1 VKIGDIGQVN
11 GFIYNWWYYFV
22 LGRISF
28 SNRLFKPLSFFITVT
43 ALFLPPK
50 KPITMPYNLL
60 KGKRGII
67 TGALDENSIAWK
79 VAEKAH
85 EEGAT
90 FVLTNAPIAMRM
102 GEINKL
108 AEKTGSTIIPAD
120 ATSVE
125 ELTTLFTQSQEVLGG
140 KIDFVLHSIGMS
152 VNIRKK
158 IPYTE
163 SNYDY
168 FAKGIDVSAMSL
180 HKMLAVAKKL
190 DAINEWGSVVA
201 LTYMAA
207 QRTYPFYTDMAD
219 IKAMLESIARSFG
232 YHYGV
237 DKKVRINTVSQ
248 SPTKTTAGT
257 GIKGFGDFFDYANA
271 IAPLGNASAEDCAN
285 YCITLF
291 SDLTRMV
298 TMQNLFHDGG
308 YSTTGVSNL
317 IMDKLGVE

>member
-1 VKIGDIGQVN
+1 MG
-11 GFIYNWWYYFV
+11 
-22 LGRISF
+22 
-28 SNRLFKPLSFFITVT
+28 
-43 ALFLPPK
+43 
-50 KPITMPYNLL
+50 YNLL

-67 TGALDENSIAWK
+67 TGALDANSIAWK
-79 VAEKAH
+79 VAEKAY
-85 EEGAT
+85 EEGAS
-90 FVLTNAPIAMRM
+90 FVLTNAPIAMRF

-108 AEKTGSTIIPAD
+108 AEQTGSKVLAAD
-120 ATSVE
+120 ATNVDD
-125 ELTTLFTQSQEVLGG
+125 LTNLFNQSQEVLGG

-158 IPYTE
+158 IAYTDL
-163 SNYDY
+163 NYDY
-168 FAKGIDVSAMSL
+168 YMKGLDVSALSL

-207 QRTYPFYTDMAD
+207 QRTFPFYTDMAD

-237 DKKVRINTVSQ
+237 EKKVRINTVSQ

-257 GIKGFGDFFDYANA
+257 GIKGFNDFFDYADA

-308 YSTTGVSNL
+308 YSMTGVSNTL
-317 IMDKLGVE
+317 MEKFGVGSEGA

>member
-1 VKIGDIGQVN
+1 MAYQLI
-11 GFIYNWWYYFV
+11 
-22 LGRISF
+22 
-28 SNRLFKPLSFFITVT
+28 
-43 ALFLPPK
+43 
-50 KPITMPYNLL
+50 
-60 KGKRGII
+60 KGKTGII

-85 EEGAT
+85 EEGAR

-102 GEINKL
+102 GEIKKL
-108 AEKTGSTIIPAD
+108 ADKTGSQIIPAD
-120 ATSVE
+120 ATSTE
-125 ELTTLFTQSQEVLGG
+125 ELTHLFTESQQILGG

-163 SNYDY
+163 LNYDY
-168 FAKGIDVSAMSL
+168 YQKGIDVSALSL
-180 HKMLAVAKKL
+180 HKMLAVAMKL

-207 QRTYPFYTDMAD
+207 QRTFPFYTDMAD
-219 IKAMLESIARSFG
+219 IKAMLESISRSFG

-237 DKKVRINTVSQ
+237 SKKVRINTVSQ

-257 GIKGFGDFFDYANA
+257 GIKGFGDFFDYAQS

-308 YSTTGVSNL
+308 FSNTGVSDLVMNK
-317 IMDKLGVE
+317 IGITE

>member
-1 VKIGDIGQVN
+1 MSK
-11 GFIYNWWYYFV
+11 
-22 LGRISF
+22 
-28 SNRLFKPLSFFITVT
+28 
-43 ALFLPPK
+43 
-50 KPITMPYNLL
+50 LL
-60 KGKRGII
+60 EGKRGII
-67 TGALDENSIAWK
+67 TGALDQNSIAWK

-85 EEGAT
+85 EHGAT

-102 GEINKL
+102 GEINAL
-108 AEKTGSTIIPAD
+108 AEKTNSKIIPAD
-120 ATSVE
+120 ATSIDD
-125 ELTTLFTQSQEVLGG
+125 LKNLFTEAQEVLGG

-152 VNIRKK
+152 VNIRKN
-158 IPYTE
+158 IPYPE
-163 SNYDY
+163 LNYDY
-168 FAKGIDVSAMSL
+168 FQKGIDVSAMTL
-180 HKMLAVAKKL
+180 HKMLSVAKSM

-201 LTYMAA
+201 LTYAAA

-248 SPTKTTAGT
+248 SPTKTTAGS
-257 GIKGFGDFFDYANA
+257 GIKGFGDFYDYADA
-271 IAPLGNASAEDCAN
+271 VAPLGNASAEDCAN

-308 YSTTGVSNL
+308 YSTTGVSNA
-317 IMDKLGVE
+317 IMEKFGI

>member
-1 VKIGDIGQVN
+1 MN
-11 GFIYNWWYYFV
+11 
-22 LGRISF
+22 
-28 SNRLFKPLSFFITVT
+28 
-43 ALFLPPK
+43 
-50 KPITMPYNLL
+50 NLL
-60 KGKRGII
+60 KGKKGII
-67 TGALDENSIAWK
+67 TGALDQNSIAWK

-85 EEGAT
+85 EQGAT

-102 GEINKL
+102 GEINAL
-108 AEKTGSTIIPAD
+108 AEKTGSQIIPAD
-120 ATSVE
+120 ATNTE
-125 ELTTLFTQSQEVLGG
+125 DLENLYTQAQEILGG

-158 IPYTE
+158 IPYVE

-168 FAKGIDVSAMSL
+168 FMKGIDVSALSF
-180 HKMLAVAKKL
+180 HKMLSVAKKM
-190 DAINEWGSVVA
+190 DAISEGGSVVA

-237 DKKVRINTVSQ
+237 AKKVRVNTVSQ
-248 SPTKTTAGT
+248 SPTKTTAGA
-257 GIKGFGDFFDYANA
+257 GIKGFGDFYDYADN
-271 IAPLGNASAEDCAN
+271 IAPLGNADAESCAD

-308 YSTTGVSNL
+308 YSSTGVSAS
-317 IMDKLGVE
+317 MMEKLYPED

>member
-1 VKIGDIGQVN
+1 MAYG
-11 GFIYNWWYYFV
+11 
-22 LGRISF
+22 
-28 SNRLFKPLSFFITVT
+28 
-43 ALFLPPK
+43 
-50 KPITMPYNLL
+50 LL

-67 TGALDENSIAWK
+67 SGALDENSIAWK
-79 VAEKAH
+79 VAEKAY

-90 FVLTNAPIAMRM
+90 IVLTNAPIAMRM

-108 AEKTGSTIIPAD
+108 AEKTGSQIIAAD
-120 ATSVE
+120 ATNVDD
-125 ELTTLFTQSQEVLGG
+125 LTNLFTQSQEILGG

-168 FAKGIDVSAMSL
+168 FMKGIDVSAMSF

-201 LTYMAA
+201 LSYMAA
-207 QRTYPFYTDMAD
+207 QRTFPFYTDMAD

-232 YHYGV
+232 YHYGLE
-237 DKKVRINTVSQ
+237 KKVRINTVSQ

-257 GIKGFGDFFDYANA
+257 GIKGFGDFYDYANA

-308 YSTTGVSNL
+308 YVNTGVSDYV
-317 IMDKLGVE
+317 MKKLGVGGEE

>member
-1 VKIGDIGQVN
+1 M
-11 GFIYNWWYYFV
+11 
-22 LGRISF
+22 
-28 SNRLFKPLSFFITVT
+28 
-43 ALFLPPK
+43 A
-50 KPITMPYNLL
+50 YNLL

-79 VAEKAH
+79 VAEKCH

-108 AEKTGSTIIPAD
+108 AEKTGSKIVPAD
-120 ATSVE
+120 ATSVD
-125 ELTTLFTQSQEVLGG
+125 ELTTLFTQSQEILGG

-163 SNYDY
+163 LNYDY
-168 FAKGIDVSAMSL
+168 FNKGIDVSAMSF

-232 YHYGV
+232 YHYAV

-257 GIKGFGDFFDYANA
+257 GIKGFGDFFDYADA
-271 IAPLGNASAEDCAN
+271 ISPLGNASAEDCAN

-308 YSTTGVSNL
+308 YSSTGVSNAVL
-317 IMDKLGVE
+317 SKLGIAESND

>member
-1 VKIGDIGQVN
+1 MAYQ
-11 GFIYNWWYYFV
+11 
-22 LGRISF
+22 
-28 SNRLFKPLSFFITVT
+28 
-43 ALFLPPK
+43 
-50 KPITMPYNLL
+50 LL
-60 KGKRGII
+60 KGKTGII

-85 EEGAT
+85 EEGAR

-102 GEINKL
+102 GEIKKL
-108 AEKTGSTIIPAD
+108 AEKTGAEIIPAD
-120 ATSVE
+120 ATNID
-125 ELTTLFTQSQEVLGG
+125 ELTHLFTRSQEILGG

-163 SNYDY
+163 LNYDY
-168 FAKGIDVSAMSL
+168 YQKGLDVSALSL
-180 HKMLAVAKKL
+180 HKMLAVAMKL

-207 QRTYPFYTDMAD
+207 QRTFPFYTDMAD

-232 YHYGV
+232 YHYGLT
-237 DKKVRINTVSQ
+237 KKVRINTVSQ

-257 GIKGFGDFFDYANA
+257 GIKGFGDFFDYAQS

-308 YSTTGVSNL
+308 YSNTGVSDL
-317 IMDKLGVE
+317 VMQKAGITE